1 MPPNK
6 PVSPKPSSGSSVG
19 SASRASGRSMRP
31 VNPVA
36 PTGLELL
43 FFYACPYCGRKVA
56 LLSPTQPA
64 LAECDAC
71 GKPFPI
77 LPVDAH
83 SVHYVKLMLA
93 NGRAAVDADFT

>member
-1 MPPNK
+1 MPPHT
-6 PVSPKPSSGSSVG
+6 PSDKPSGRSPQTS
-19 SASRASGRSMRP
+19 SGRSMRP

-36 PTGLELL
+36 PCGLELL
-43 FFYACPYCGRKVA
+43 FFYACPFCGRKVA

-77 LPVDAH
+77 LPVDAR
-83 SVHYVKLMLA
+83 SVHYIKLMLA